1 MLKVIPF
8 ILLLLTSVLGNAQT
22 VLQGRIKDG
31 KGKGVSGASIAI
43 KDSYDG
49 ATTDSL
55 GNYKFRT
62 SEKGEQTLLITCIG
76 YKMFEQKVNLA
87 GGEQK
92 LDAILKAEPNEL
104 TAVVITAG
112 TFEASDTKRTTV
124 LGPIDI
130 VTTAGSDGDITGALK
145 TLPGAQQVGE
155 KEGLFV
161 RGGSSEEAKV
171 FIDGTLVNNY
181 FMSSVPDIASRGRFS
196 PFIFKGTVFS
206 TGGYSALYGGAL
218 SSALILESIDL
229 PDQTSA
235 NLGISPIFV
244 SGGYN
249 QLSKNK
255 KSSWGA
261 NYSYTNLAAYFAII
275 KQRPDN
281 FLTPQFHNGE
291 FNFRIKTSKT
301 GILKFYGY
309 FNSSELGLRRADID
323 SVLLKNA
330 FTLRNFNVYTNLSWK
345 EKISKHWR
353 LNLGASYSNNID
365 KISSVLED
373 QDNKEQ
379 FIAQVPYDSKSFKI
393 KNNSDLAQIKM
404 VLERR
409 LYGLSAIRFGGEYLY
424 FTDKTDFTNR
434 YITNGKT
441 TADDH
446 FKAGFAEA
454 DVYIT
459 NDLAAKIGGRVE
471 HSSLLDKA
479 NIVPRASLAYKL
491 GNLAQVSLAYGIFYQ
506 RPEKE
511 FFLRNYERSDDFL
524 YTKATHYIANYQIVS
539 KNYTLRVEAFYKKYD
554 ELVKTYAT
562 KNNSL
567 PDSVGNGG
575 FGKAQ
580 GVELFWRDRKTFKD
594 VDYWISYS
602 YLDTKRDYLN
612 YPYAIQPNFAAN
624 HTASLVVKK
633 FFTKMKTSFNASYSF
648 ATGRPY
654 YNFRYNSGDGKF
666 VIADQ
671 GKTINYNNLSLSVNY
686 LPSIGKKDAKRFTV
700 WVLSL
705 NNVLGNDQIF
715 GYNYSWNGNRKD
727 PILPT
732 ARRFFFVGC
741 FISFGIDRSEDV
753 INGNL

>member
-8 ILLLLTSVLGNAQT
+8 ILLLLTSVLGNAQSL
-22 VLQGRIKDG
+22 LQGRIKDG
-31 KGKGVSGASIAI
+31 KGKGVGGASIAI

-49 ATTDSL
+49 GTTDSL
-55 GNYKFRT
+55 GNYRFRT
-62 SEKGEQTLLITCIG
+62 SEKGEKTLVVTCIG
-76 YKMFEQKVNLA
+76 YKTYEQKINLS

-92 LDAILKAEPNEL
+92 LDITMKAEPNEL

-130 VTTAGSDGDITGALK
+130 VTTAGSDGDVVGALK

-181 FMSSVPDIASRGRFS
+181 FQSSVPDIASRGRFS

-229 PDQTSA
+229 PEQTSA
-235 NLGISPIFV
+235 NLSISPIFLG
-244 SGGYN
+244 GGYN
-249 QLSKNK
+249 QLAKNK
-255 KSSWGA
+255 KSSWGV
-261 NYSYTNLAAYFAII
+261 NYSYTNLAAYFAIV

-291 FNFRIKTSKT
+291 FNFRVKTSKT
-301 GILKFYGY
+301 GMLKFYGY
-309 FNSSELGLRRADID
+309 FNSSQLGLRREDID
-323 SVLLKNA
+323 SALLKNA
-330 FTLRNFNVYTNLSWK
+330 FTLYNFNVYTNLSWK
-345 EKISKHWR
+345 EKIGKHWK

-365 KISSVLED
+365 KIRNVLED
-373 QDNKEQ
+373 QENKEQ
-379 FIAQVPYDSKSFKI
+379 FLAQVPYDTKTFNVKS
-393 KNNSDLAQIKM
+393 SADLAQIKM

-434 YITNGKT
+434 YVQNAKAE
-441 TADDH
+441 ADDH
-446 FKAGFAEA
+446 FKAAFAES
-454 DVYIT
+454 DIYLT
-459 NDLAAKIGGRVE
+459 NDIAAKIGGRVE
-471 HSSLLDKA
+471 HSSLLNKA

-491 GNLAQVSLAYGIFYQ
+491 SNQAQVSLAYGIFYQ
-506 RPEKE
+506 KPERN
-511 FFLRNYERSDDFL
+511 FFLSNYVQSDLL
-524 YTKATHYIANYQIVS
+524 YTKATHYIANYQRVS
-539 KNYTLRVEAFYKKYD
+539 KNYTLRIEAFYKKYD

-562 KNNSL
+562 KGGWV
-567 PDSVGNGG
+567 PDSAANGG

-580 GVELFWRDRKTFKD
+580 GIELFWRDRKTFKD

-602 YLDTKRDYLN
+602 YLDTRRDYLN
-612 YPYAIQPNFAAN
+612 YPYAIQPSFAAN

-633 FFTKMKTSFNASYSF
+633 FFTKFKTSFNASYSF

-654 YNFRYNSGDGKF
+654 YDFRFDGGDRKF

-671 GKTINYNNLSLSVNY
+671 GKTIAYNNLSLSVNY
-686 LPSIGKKDAKRFTV
+686 LPSIGKKDTKKFIV

-715 GYNYSWNGNRKD
+715 GYNYSWNGARKE
-727 PILPT
+727 PVLPT

-753 INGNL
+753 INSNL

>member
-1 MLKVIPF
+1 MLKLIPF
-8 ILLLLTSVLGNAQT
+8 ILLLLTSLLGSAQT
-22 VLQGRIKDG
+22 TLKGRIKDSRG
-31 KGKGVSGASIAI
+31 KGIGGASIAI

-49 ATTDSL
+49 GTTDSL
-55 GNYKFRT
+55 GQFRFRT
-62 SEKGEQTLLITCIG
+62 TEKGEQTLLVTCIG
-76 YKMFEQKVNLA
+76 YKVFEQKITLS
-87 GGEQK
+87 GGDQSF
-92 LDAILKAEPNEL
+92 DAILKAEPNEL

-130 VTTAGSDGDITGALK
+130 VTTAGSDGDITNALK

-181 FMSSVPDIASRGRFS
+181 FQTSVPDIASRGRFS

-218 SSALILESIDL
+218 SSALILESTDL

-235 NLGISPIFV
+235 NLGISPIFI

-261 NYSYTNLAAYFAII
+261 NYGYTNLAAYFALI

-309 FNSSELGLRRADID
+309 FNYGQFGLRRADID
-323 SVLLKNA
+323 SASLKNA
-330 FTLRNFNVYTNLSWK
+330 ITLYNFNVYTNLSWK
-345 EKISKHWR
+345 EKIGKHWR

-365 KISSVLED
+365 KIRNVLED

-379 FIAQVPYDSKSFKI
+379 FIAQVPYDSKSFHI
-393 KNNSDLAQIKM
+393 KNSSDLAQIKM

-424 FTDKTDFTNR
+424 FTDRTDFSNR
-434 YITNGKT
+434 YVQHAKT
-441 TADDH
+441 EANDH

-454 DVYIT
+454 DIYIT
-459 NDLAAKIGGRVE
+459 NDLAAKLGGRVE
-471 HSSLLDKA
+471 HSSLLNEA

-491 GNLAQVSLAYGIFYQ
+491 TNQAQVSLAYGIFYQ

-511 FFLRNYERSDDFL
+511 FFLRNYSQTDDLL
-524 YTKATHYIANYQIVS
+524 YTKATHYIANYQRVS
-539 KNYTLRVEAFYKKYD
+539 RNYTLRIEAFYKKYD

-562 KNNSL
+562 KGNLL
-567 PDSVGNGG
+567 PDSVANGG
-575 FGKAQ
+575 YGKAQ
-580 GVELFWRDRKTFKD
+580 GIELFWRDRKTFKD

-612 YPYAIQPNFAAN
+612 YPYAIQPSFAAN

-633 FFTKMKTSFNASYSF
+633 FLTKIKTSFNSSYSF

-654 YNFRYNSGDGKF
+654 YNFRYNAGDGKF

-671 GKTINYNNLSLSVNY
+671 GKTITYNNLSLSVNY
-686 LPSIGKKDAKRFTV
+686 LPSIGKKDAKKFTV

-705 NNVLGNDQIF
+705 NNVLGNDQVF
-715 GYNYSWNGNRKD
+715 GYNYSWNGSRKD

-732 ARRFFFVGC
+732 ARRFFFIGC
-741 FISFGIDRSEDV
+741 FISFGIDRSDDV
-753 INGNL
+753 INSNL